1 MTFRHGKDTSVLLG
15 PLDASIYLNNVD
27 FPISVATADV
37 TCFKAPGNAKSYIPG
52 HMDATA
58 SLSGFYDGGVDT
70 ISPRLHGLAD
80 GLTTTYLTYCPDG
93 GAVVGR
99 NAELAAIILT
109 SIATSSPIS
118 SATTIKGDAQATGG
132 AYLGKVLNDTTINGS
147 SVITGTTVD
156 DGASSANGGA
166 VHIHVTL
173 NSRTAGN
180 DVKVQHSTNGTVWVD
195 LTGAQQTVPAGVTVD
210 GTHPFGQPTAYRL
223 EVAGTIN
230 RYVRALITPTAGSG
244 SYIAVVALA
253 RY

>member
-37 TCFKAPGNAKSYIPG
+37 TTFQAPGSAKSYIAG

-58 SLSGFYDGGVDT
+58 SLSGFYDGAVGT
-70 ISPRLHGLAD
+70 ISPTLHALAD
-80 GLTTTYLTYCPDG
+80 GLTTTYVTYCPDG
-93 GAVVGR
+93 GAQVGR
-99 NAELAAIILT
+99 NAELASIILT
-109 SIATSSPIS
+109 SIATSSPLS
-118 SATTIKGDAQATGG
+118 SATTIKGDAQASGG
-132 AYLGKVLNDTTINGS
+132 AWAGKVLNGTTTNAGA
-147 SVITGTTVD
+147 VITGTTVD
-156 DGASSANGGA
+156 DLALSSNGGL

-180 DVKVQHSTNGTVWVD
+180 DIKVQHSTNGTVWVD
-195 LTGAQQTVPAGVTVD
+195 LAQQTVPAGVAVSGST
-210 GTHPFGQPTAYRL
+210 PFGQPTAYRL